1 MAEVTQIA
9 EQFSVLERFQL
20 LNGVLPQQ
28 GDITSIRLLRRFRES
43 LSFSEEELASL
54 KFTRFNEEGGEDP
67 EGTITRWTD
76 PDGVMKSIEFGPK
89 MRELVVEGLKGISN
103 AGQLTD
109 QHLALC
115 DRFMPEEQE
124 EGAA

>member
-9 EQFSVLERFQL
+9 EQFSVLERFLL

-28 GDITSIRLLRRFRES
+28 GDITTIRLVRRLREA
-43 LSFSEEELASL
+43 LSFSEDEHKAL
-54 KFTRFNEEGGEDP
+54 KIRPSG
-67 EGTITRWTD
+67 
-76 PDGVMKSIEFGPK
+76 PDGEGRSWDDQDGIMKSVEFGPK
-89 MRELVVEGLKGISN
+89 MRDLVAEGLKGISN
-103 AGQLTD
+103 AGQFTD
-109 QHLALC
+109 QHLDLC